1 VKHVTLTRRELQ
13 VARLIAKGLTQ
24 PEIAAELKISPRTV
38 EHYAASLREKT
49 DRPTS
54 RKAASSVR

>member
-1 VKHVTLTRRELQ
+1 VKHVVLTPRELQ
-13 VARLIAKGLTQ
+13 VARLIAQGLTQ
-24 PEIAAELKISPRTV
+24 PEIALALKISPRTV

-49 DRPTS
+49 ARPTS